1 MKQNRIGLVLDGGGG
16 KGAYQIGVW
25 KAMREFGLDKQV
37 AAVAGTSVGGLN
49 AALFVQGDYDL
60 TYHIWSDEISR
71 IRPHRLQMDL
81 EELIDQYIDFSA
93 IQNSPIDCF
102 LATHST
108 GQSGSYCEPTPD
120 GRAIEKYVNGE
131 MTYYN
136 LRVLSEQDCQIL
148 FRTCTTC
155 KAVMLATSSLPL
167 LCRQVLINGRFYKD
181 GGWGDNCPVYP
192 LSWQEAGCDTILVV
206 HLSHLK
212 TAEKEQYPGVR
223 ILEIVP
229 NVSSQE
235 MGLLSG
241 TLNFKPEHARL
252 LMEAGYRD
260 SRAVF
265 EKMVQNALLTQ
276 EEEATQNWKRALEE
290 KRRTLPTELR
300 AYYEQIMG
308 RPYTLIDR
316 KED

>member
-1 MKQNRIGLVLDGGGG
+1 MKTYNLGLVLDGGGG

-37 AAVAGTSVGGLN
+37 TAVAGTSVGGLN

-60 TYHIWSDEISR
+60 AYHIWSSEISR
-71 IRPHRLQMDL
+71 IRPHSLQMDL

-93 IQNSPIDCF
+93 IKNSPIDCF

-108 GQSGSYCEPTPD
+108 GQTGSYCEPTHD
-120 GRAIEKYVNGE
+120 GKAIEKYVNGE

-155 KAVMLATSSLPL
+155 KAVMLATSSLPV

-192 LSWQEAGCDTILVV
+192 LSWRESDCDTILAV

-212 TAEKEQYPGVR
+212 TAEKDQYPDIR
-223 ILEIVP
+223 ILELVP
-229 NVSSQE
+229 DVSSEE
-235 MGLLSG
+235 MGILSG
-241 TLNFKPEHARL
+241 TLNFKPEHAQL

-260 SRAVF
+260 AKKLFSQMAQYQSIQKKEDNARRIRKTSQKNQARYLRMIKNA
-265 EKMVQNALLTQ
+265 ENALMTP
-276 EEEATQNWKRALEE
+276 ERSDNHAE
-290 KRRTLPTELR
+290 
-300 AYYEQIMG
+300 
-308 RPYTLIDR
+308 
-316 KED
+316 